1 MAEIVHDYFTPD
13 WRTRGFS
20 CACGWQGNSQDMV
33 MDLHDD
39 VTDYACP
46 ACENTLLIVSHPDM
60 AQVRQA
66 AIDGNPEAL
75 QQLALVEEALAAK
88 GKPNS

>member
-1 MAEIVHDYFTPD
+1 MAEIIRDYFTQG
-13 WRTRGFS
+13 WRTRGFP
-20 CACGWQGNSQDMV
+20 CACGWQGDSKAMA

-46 ACENTLLIVSHPDM
+46 SCGNTLLIVSHPDM

-66 AIDGNPEAL
+66 AADGNEEAL
-75 QQLALVEEALAAK
+75 QQLALVEEALAAM
-88 GKPNS
+88 GKPVP